1 MFKRTLQKP
10 VEIEGE
16 GLLSGRRIA
25 LRFLP
30 LEKGETAFVRVDLP
44 ERPVIPASVDYATHQ
59 FHATFLEKD
68 GIRIRVVEHVLAT
81 LYGLGIDRVLIEING
96 DEPPV
101 LDGSAL
107 PYAQLLK
114 EGGIKELNEERE
126 EMVISCPF
134 CVGEGDSYI
143 LLTPSSSS
151 SFAYYLD
158 FPHPLLSGLYREIDF
173 FSEHSFIQEIAP
185 ARTFGF
191 ERDVAPLL
199 KKGFYR
205 GGNLENTILLDEE
218 KVLSPSLRF
227 PDEFVRHKI
236 LDLMGDLYLSGVWIK
251 RGLVKGVRSGHGL
264 NLKLAKRLKEGKAM
278 EERVMEIEEIMK
290 ILPHRYPF
298 LFVDKILFLGDK
310 RAVGMK
316 NLTMNEEFFQGHFPG
331 YPIMPAVIMLEAMAQ
346 VGGVLL
352 LSKSENQGRIAY
364 FAGVEN
370 ARFRKPVRPGDQLV
384 TEVEIIRLK
393 KKVGRVRAVATVEGE
408 KVAEAEFLFS
418 LAER

>member
-1 MFKRTLQKP
+1 MFKRTLKDS
-10 VEIEGE
+10 VKIEGK
-16 GLLSGRRIA
+16 GLFSGKKVT

-30 LEKGETAFVRVDLP
+30 LEEGETSFVRVDLP
-44 ERPVIPASVDYATHQ
+44 DRPLIPVSVDFASHR

-68 GIRIRVVEHVLAT
+68 GAGVKVVEHVLAT
-81 LYGLGIDRVLIEING
+81 LYGLGIDRVLMEIDG

-101 LDGSAL
+101 MDGSAL
-107 PYAQLLK
+107 PYAQCIQ
-114 EGGIKELNEERE
+114 EAGIQELDEERE
-126 EMVISCPF
+126 EWDIPYPF
-134 CVGEGDSYI
+134 CVGGEDSYI
-143 LLTPSSSS
+143 LLTPAPGL
-151 SFAYYLD
+151 SFGYYLD
-158 FPHPLLSGLYREIDF
+158 FPHPLLSGLYREVNL
-173 FSEHSFIQEIAP
+173 SPSSFLKEIAP

-191 ERDVAPLL
+191 EKEVAPLL
-199 KKGFYR
+199 AKGFYR
-205 GGNLENTILLDEE
+205 GGNLENTVLLDEE
-218 KVLSPSLRF
+218 KVISPSLRF

-236 LDLMGDLYLSGVWIK
+236 LDLMGDLYLSRVWI
-251 RGLVKGVRSGHGL
+251 RNGLIKGVKSGHGL
-264 NLKLAKRLKEGKAM
+264 NLKLAKILKEGKTM
-278 EERVMEIEEIMK
+278 EEKVMGIEEIME

-393 KKVGRVRAVATVEGE
+393 KRVGRVRAVATVGGE